1 MNPFFFLTRVDPV
14 DDALALQAAGMGFTV
29 IRESLLTTEP
39 GVDAP
44 RLADHLLGMTEGTG
58 LAWTSR
64 RAGEALAE
72 VLPALRARLA
82 GIPLYAVGEES
93 ASPVR
98 RAGLVPRV
106 PPEPLGA
113 AELAR
118 FIASRASEDRLRR
131 VVFLHGNRALPDL
144 PDGLRE
150 LGIPV
155 EFLEVYRTRFLAPD
169 FGGLEEALRSGAIVL
184 VAFFSPSGVEAFERL
199 LRGDS
204 GARFREHAIVIS
216 RGHTTTQALH
226 QRGYRKVLTFQPGAP
241 FSQYAAKAL
250 QETPGGTP

>member
-29 IRESLLTTEP
+29 IRESLLETEP

-44 RLADHLLGMTEGTG
+44 GLADHLAALPEGSG

-64 RAGEALAE
+64 RAAEALAE
-72 VLPALRARLA
+72 VLPRLRARLA
-82 GIPLYAVGEES
+82 GTPLYAVGEES
-93 ASPVR
+93 AAPVR
-98 RAGLVPRV
+98 RAGLLPQV

-118 FIASRASEDRLRR
+118 FIASRASKDGLRR
-131 VVFLHGNRALPDL
+131 VIFLHGNRSLPDL
-144 PDGLRE
+144 PNALRE
-150 LGIPV
+150 MGIPV

-169 FGGLEEALRSGAIVL
+169 FGGLEEALRSGATVL

-199 LRGDS
+199 LHTDS
-204 GARFREHAIVIS
+204 TARFREHAIVIS
-216 RGHTTTQALH
+216 RGHTTTLALG
-226 QRGYRKVLTFQPGAP
+226 QRGYRKILTFQPAAP
-241 FSQYAAKAL
+241 FSQYAARAL
-250 QETPGGTP
+250 QETPGGTS

>member
-1 MNPFFFLTRVDPV
+1 VNPFFFLTRVDPV
-14 DDALALQAAGMGFTV
+14 DDPLAFQAAGMGFTV
-29 IRESLLTTEP
+29 IRESLLETEP
-39 GVDAP
+39 GVDSP
-44 RLADHLLGMTEGTG
+44 RLADHLAAMPEGAG

-64 RAGEALAE
+64 RAAEELAT
-72 VLPALRARLA
+72 VLPTLHGRLDRV
-82 GIPLYAVGEES
+82 PLYAVGEES
-93 ASPVR
+93 AAPVR

-118 FIASRASEDRLRR
+118 FIASRASEDRLRS
-131 VVFLHGNRALPDL
+131 VIFLHGNRSLPDL
-144 PDGLRE
+144 PNTLKE
-150 LGIPV
+150 MGIPV

-169 FGGLEEALRSGAIVL
+169 FGGLEEALRSGATVL
-184 VAFFSPSGVEAFERL
+184 VAFFSPSGVDAFERL

-204 GARFREHAIVIS
+204 GARFREQALVIS
-216 RGHTTTQALH
+216 RGHTTTQALR

-241 FSQYAAKAL
+241 FSQYAARAL

>member
-1 MNPFFFLTRVDPV
+1 VNPFFFLTRVDPV
-14 DDALALQAAGMGFTV
+14 DDALALQAAGMGFAV
-29 IRESLLTTEP
+29 IRESLLATEP

-44 RLADHLLGMTEGTG
+44 GLADHLLAMADGTG

-64 RAGEALAE
+64 RAAE
-72 VLPALRARLA
+72 VLATVLPTLHGTLDRV
-82 GIPLYAVGEES
+82 PLYAVGEES
-93 ASPVR
+93 ALPVR
-98 RAGLVPRV
+98 HAGLSPRV

-118 FIASRASEDRLRR
+118 FIASRAPEDRLRR
-131 VVFLHGNRALPDL
+131 VVFLHGNRSLPDL

-150 LGIPV
+150 MGIPV

-169 FGGLEEALRSGAIVL
+169 FGGLEEALRSGATVL

-199 LRGDS
+199 LHANS
-204 GARFREHAIVIS
+204 VARFREHAIVIS
-216 RGHTTTQALH
+216 RGHTTTQALRH
-226 QRGYRKVLTFQPGAP
+226 RGYRKVLAFQPGAP